1 MSFNLTKELS
11 IRDKKVDKANQT
23 FINKVMS
30 VFNYNQDR
38 IDSIHRTLATLEEE
52 EVNLEEECVTL
63 TEAMSEINNKG
74 DK

>member
-11 IRDKKVDKANQT
+11 LRDKKVDKANQT
-23 FINKVMS
+23 FINKVMG

-38 IDSIHRTLATLEEE
+38 IDSINRTMATLEEE
-52 EVNLEEECVTL
+52 EVNLNTECDEL
-63 TEAMSEINNKG
+63 TEAMNTINNKG